1 MCPHLL
7 VFLELSFWPFS
18 FCLLS
23 QSYSSLFVCLY
34 LLYFSLLLFFH
45 VCLFPRER
53 VNGLSLDEKR
63 SCEEVL
69 GRVRR
74 EKTIIQNILYIES
87 IFNNRK
93 KMLCIKNKLTK
104 KLSNPEL
111 AMVKTKRKECHSVL
125 KILSRKFNYVSKH
138 SILLRVVERK
148 N

>member
-1 MCPHLL
+1 MCDHVCVRICLC
-7 VFLELSFWPFS
+7 FLSFLFGPFPS
-18 FCLLS
+18 ACLHS
-23 QSYSSLFVCLY
+23 PIRVCLFVCLY

-93 KMLCIKNKLTK
+93 KC
-104 KLSNPEL
+104 
-111 AMVKTKRKECHSVL
+111 
-125 KILSRKFNYVSKH
+125 YV
-138 SILLRVVERK
+138 
-148 N
+148 